1 MTRSKLAIRVAVALG
16 LVMIVGLAA
25 ACSSDD
31 GSTTT
36 ATTTAT
42 AAASAA
48 PTGTETDGAIE
59 VVLTDFAV
67 RPSADSAPHGSVTFA
82 ARNGGEVAHELV
94 VIRSD
99 AEPGAL
105 PQAEGKVDEAQV
117 DVVGE
122 IPEMKPGT
130 GDSEAFELEAGRYL
144 LICNVVGHYAAGM
157 VATFTVE

>member
-1 MTRSKLAIRVAVALG
+1 MTRSKFASRVAVALG
-16 LVMIVGLAA
+16 LVMIVSLAA

-42 AAASAA
+42 ASAA

-94 VIRSD
+94 IIRSD